1 VTKPVPIHN
10 GNHKKD
16 EAHSATRYKTI
27 DTNGNSHLL
36 INRSIDSFING
47 ITNDNDAIVD
57 TDAATTVDTVAAAT
71 ALVHSPTVDSAL
83 DNSSDDAM
91 EVSDVTIRSDPDKI
105 MPGSDSNHK
114 MTSNDPVEQQIE
126 KMEAEVN
133 QSGHTNLNSPCDNE
147 AHSSDTAAIVVVT
160 ANNTNTANEP
170 VPMETDDDAPI
181 PEELYAVVDIP
192 NVKAA
197 VDIPTDDSTV
207 VADTDESISTTVTDV
222 AISSIA
228 EEAKDEKISLEH
240 ARSSSLER
248 VTSSDMTALTSQH
261 RAAALI
267 CRLIQ
272 IRTRLMNSSRCR
284 IEAKKQKNRSNRDR
298 RHIPFVTRQE
308 HNSISGRLGFTSGFT
323 SDSEMEP
330 AETDESDIEEVGF
343 LNDKIGFEQRKIRLR
358 EKIEEEKSRKIESRR
373 TWLLRQ
379 IQNCKRKRKA
389 IAKRLEGQ
397 EEEPEV
403 ELQNNQ
409 DDCAR
414 SRLYNRKSRRPVFRK
429 IKKRLEIPKTS
440 FEQFSRISKLD
451 NTYHHVLST
460 PKSIPLSTRL
470 TGVLHEMDPTS
481 SIELKKSNLKNRNE
495 RREKRFSTEKKK
507 QKQRNAETLINHI
520 VVPTSSLIS
529 AIEMPKYKNI
539 QTPGYRSDYD
549 SECHTEDLD
558 EDISHEAYVRRHI
571 IAEKQEKMRY
581 YQSAIQNSRR
591 KKKQQM
597 NPRLASPRPES
608 YRINSDEECY
618 GYKRIK
624 YPIPPSQI
632 GEHGFKETAI
642 AINKKKKKQWRSS
655 TTDGNGLRLKL
666 SLRKT

>member
-91 EVSDVTIRSDPDKI
+91 EVSDVTIRSDPDKT

-160 ANNTNTANEP
+160 TNNTNTANEP

-228 EEAKDEKISLEH
+228 EEAKDEKI
-240 ARSSSLER
+240 
-248 VTSSDMTALTSQH
+248 
-261 RAAALI
+261 
-267 CRLIQ
+267 
-272 IRTRLMNSSRCR
+272 
-284 IEAKKQKNRSNRDR
+284 
-298 RHIPFVTRQE
+298 
-308 HNSISGRLGFTSGFT
+308 
-323 SDSEMEP
+323 
-330 AETDESDIEEVGF
+330 
-343 LNDKIGFEQRKIRLR
+343 
-358 EKIEEEKSRKIESRR
+358 
-373 TWLLRQ
+373 
-379 IQNCKRKRKA
+379 
-389 IAKRLEGQ
+389 
-397 EEEPEV
+397 
-403 ELQNNQ
+403 
-409 DDCAR
+409 
-414 SRLYNRKSRRPVFRK
+414 
-429 IKKRLEIPKTS
+429 
-440 FEQFSRISKLD
+440 
-451 NTYHHVLST
+451 
-460 PKSIPLSTRL
+460 
-470 TGVLHEMDPTS
+470 
-481 SIELKKSNLKNRNE
+481 RN
-495 RREKRFSTEKKK
+495 
-507 QKQRNAETLINHI
+507 
-520 VVPTSSLIS
+520 
-529 AIEMPKYKNI
+529 
-539 QTPGYRSDYD
+539 
-549 SECHTEDLD
+549 
-558 EDISHEAYVRRHI
+558 
-571 IAEKQEKMRY
+571 
-581 YQSAIQNSRR
+581 
-591 KKKQQM
+591 
-597 NPRLASPRPES
+597 
-608 YRINSDEECY
+608 
-618 GYKRIK
+618 
-624 YPIPPSQI
+624 
-632 GEHGFKETAI
+632 
-642 AINKKKKKQWRSS
+642 
-655 TTDGNGLRLKL
+655 
-666 SLRKT
+666 